1 MVLRAQWLGN
11 NVTDLSCTDAS
22 PRQRLTGPPGAVQ
35 RRCQRF
41 LHLRTYQ
48 SFRASTLAYTIF
60 AASGTSFSV
69 PRFAELAAF
78 DTMSYARVAGRLAR
92 TEEGSGVSA
101 LFNTQRLAV
110 ASALHRIARDPVIR
124 PALLQA
130 MGKTAHGV
138 PDAVSPR

>member
-1 MVLRAQWLGN
+1 MQFEAQTGT
-11 NVTDLSCTDAS
+11 VTWRFRHSTPAS
-22 PRQRLTGPPGAVQ
+22 TQDRRGAVVATDRHSGLKCVPVQ
-35 RRCQRF
+35 LF
-41 LHLRTYQ
+41 HTT
-48 SFRASTLAYTIF
+48 APYTSVRDK
-60 AASGTSFSV
+60 ASGTSFSV
-69 PRFAELAAF
+69 PRCAQLAAF
-78 DTMSYARVAGRLAR
+78 GTMSYARVAGRLAR

-101 LFNTQRLAV
+101 LSSTQRLAV